1 MTETSASPRR
11 ERRVVITGM
20 GAVTPVGN
28 DVPTAWSALLA
39 GTSGGGPIT
48 QFEATDDFPTRVA
61 CEVKDFDASH
71 VIDAKEIRRY
81 DRFAQFGLVASAEA
95 LASAGLPDR
104 IEDGGPVDP
113 ARFGVIFGSGIGGIA
128 TFEEQHRIMLER
140 GPRRVSPFFVP
151 MFIPDIAAGLISIR
165 FGAKGPNY
173 ATVSACASSAH
184 ALGDAFRVV
193 ARGDADV
200 MLAGG
205 TEATITPMTV
215 AGFAAMKAMTTR
227 NDEPAAASRPFDA
240 TRDGFVIGEGSGA
253 VVLESLE
260 HALARGAP
268 IHGEV
273 VGYGATG
280 DAYHITSPPPEHLGA
295 QDAMRLALADAG
307 ADPAEVD
314 YVNAHG
320 TSTPVNDEH
329 ETIAVK
335 AVLGERARQIIM
347 GSTKSMTGHLLGAS
361 GAVEAVVCAM
371 VMKEGKIP
379 PTINFTTP
387 DPTCDLDYA
396 HGGMVEREVALSL
409 SNSFGF
415 GGHNVCLALRRW
427 DGT

>member
-1 MTETSASPRR
+1 MTGSERSPGR
-11 ERRVVITGM
+11 ERRVVITGL
-20 GAVTPVGN
+20 GAVTPIGN
-28 DVPTAWSALLA
+28 DVPTAWAALLA
-39 GTSGGGPIT
+39 GKSGGGPIT
-48 QFEATDDFPTRVA
+48 HFEATEDFPTRVA
-61 CEVKDFDASH
+61 CEVKNFDASH
-71 VIDAKEIRRY
+71 VIDAKEMRRY

-95 LASAGLPDR
+95 MRSARLPD
-104 IEDGGPVDP
+104 GPGDAVDP
-113 ARFGVIFGSGIGGIA
+113 ARFGVIFGSGIGGIN
-128 TFEEQHRIMLER
+128 TFEEQHRIMLKR
-140 GPRRVSPFFVP
+140 GPRRVSPFFIP
-151 MFIPDIAAGLISIR
+151 MFIPDIAAGLISIK

-184 ALGDAFRVV
+184 AIGDAFRAI
-193 ARGDADV
+193 ARGDVDL

-205 TEATITPMTV
+205 AESTITPMTI

-227 NDEPAAASRPFDA
+227 NDEPETASRPFDA

-253 VVLESLE
+253 LVLEELE
-260 HALARGAP
+260 HALARGAE

-295 QDAMRLALADAG
+295 QDAMRRALADAG
-307 ADPAEVD
+307 ADPSEVD

-329 ETIAVK
+329 ETIAIK
-335 AVLGERARQIIM
+335 AVLGSRAREIIV

-361 GAVEAVVCAM
+361 GAVEAIACAK
-371 VMKEGKIP
+371 VMSEGRIP

-396 HGGMVEREVALSL
+396 HEGGVDRPVGLAL

>member
-1 MTETSASPRR
+1 
-11 ERRVVITGM
+11 M

-28 DVPTAWSALLA
+28 DVPTAWAALLA
-39 GTSGGGPIT
+39 GESGGGPIT
-48 QFEATDDFPTRVA
+48 HFEATEDFPTRVA
-61 CEVKDFDASH
+61 CEVKNFDASH

-95 LASAGLPDR
+95 MASAGLPD
-104 IEDGGPVDP
+104 GPGEGIDP
-113 ARFGVIFGSGIGGIA
+113 ARFGVIFGSGIGGIS

-140 GPRRVSPFFVP
+140 GPRRVSPFFIP
-151 MFIPDIAAGLISIR
+151 MFIPDIAAGLISIK

-184 ALGDAFRVV
+184 AIGDAFRTI
-193 ARGDADV
+193 ARGDADL

-205 TEATITPMTV
+205 TESTITPMTI

-227 NDEPAAASRPFDA
+227 NDEPETASRPFDA

-253 VVLESLE
+253 LVLEELE
-260 HALARGAP
+260 HALARGAT
-268 IHGEV
+268 IRGEV

-295 QDAMRLALADAG
+295 QDAMRRALADAG
-307 ADPAEVD
+307 AEPSEVD

-329 ETIAVK
+329 ETIAIK
-335 AVLGERARQIIM
+335 AVLGSRAREIIV

-361 GAVEAVVCAM
+361 GAVEAIACAQ
-371 VMKEGKIP
+371 VMSEGRIP

-396 HGGMVEREVALSL
+396 HGGPVERPVRLSL

-427 DGT
+427 DGV

>member
-1 MTETSASPRR
+1 MTGTNDAGRP

-48 QFEATDDFPTRVA
+48 HFEATDDFPTRVA
-61 CEVKDFDASH
+61 CEVKDFDASG

-95 LASAGLPDR
+95 LASAGFPD
-104 IEDGGPVDP
+104 GPGDAVDP
-113 ARFGVIFGSGIGGIA
+113 NRFGVIFGSGIGGIS

-184 ALGDAFRVV
+184 AIGDAFRVV
-193 ARGDADV
+193 ARGDADL

-227 NDEPAAASRPFDA
+227 NDDPETASRPFDA
-240 TRDGFVIGEGSGA
+240 TRDGFVIGEGAGA
-253 VVLESLE
+253 LVLESLE
-260 HALARGAP
+260 HALARGAT
-268 IHGEV
+268 IHGEI

-295 QDAMRLALADAG
+295 QEAMRLALADAG
-307 ADPAEVD
+307 AEPGEVD

-335 AVLGERARQIIM
+335 AVLGDRARQIVM

-361 GAVEAVVCAM
+361 GAVEAIVCAQ
-371 VMKEGKIP
+371 VLKEGRIP
-379 PTINFTTP
+379 PTINFSTP
-387 DPTCDLDYA
+387 DPACDLDYA
-396 HGGMVEREVALSL
+396 HGGMVERSVAFAL

-427 DGT
+427 DGA